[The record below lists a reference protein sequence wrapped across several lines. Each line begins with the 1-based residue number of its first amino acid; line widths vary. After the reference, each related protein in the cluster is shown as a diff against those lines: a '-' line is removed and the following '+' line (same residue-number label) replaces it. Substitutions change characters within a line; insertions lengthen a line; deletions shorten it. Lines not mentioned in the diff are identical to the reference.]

1 LGFLAQ
7 VEVEEGLRR
16 LVEWRR
22 QVISNHQYA
31 DYAVETTAAAAAE
44 AGS

>member
-1 LGFLAQ
+1 
-7 VEVEEGLRR
+7 VEEGLRR

-22 QVISNHQYA
+22 QVISNHQYD

-44 AGS
+44 ASS